1 MSGIETRMD
10 RDEPGISGVLT
21 RFARDESGV
30 MTIFAL
36 YIFVCMIIVV
46 GIGVDVMR
54 HERDRVHLQATLDRA
69 VLAAADLDQPLPP
82 ADVVADYFAKA
93 GLSDALSNVS
103 VQQTLGSRT
112 VSATA
117 TSTFDTNFM
126 HLVGTETLSVQTAG
140 TAEERINAVEISLVL
155 DVSGSMNWNNR
166 LPNLKN
172 AARDFVDE
180 MFDNSEPNTV
190 TISIVPYAT
199 QVSAPQELFDLLN
212 VTEEHNYS
220 RCIDFEAVDFHD
232 TTISTTREYP
242 RTMHFDPWDSNYDG
256 RDDDPKNLVRNP
268 VCEGAASREMMILED
283 NRNTLK
289 AFISNLSADGNTS
302 LDLGMKWGSILVDP
316 TFQPIVESLSTE
328 GHIPAMFNNRPVAYT
343 ERDTIKVIVLMTD
356 GENTSQYYIDP
367 AFRTGN
373 SNIWWNDQEEIYS
386 VYVGLD
392 EWDEDNDN
400 ITNEPLFYWPHT
412 NQWRN
417 HAFGEGVYEETQYTL
432 ECTSFRRNGSC
443 RRYRT
448 VAHTVLVDEPG
459 SAEVVSYADLWAY
472 TSMQRVV
479 RHLYQPWMN
488 DNQAWNDWYWAPLE
502 GVDAG
507 PKDARTLD
515 ICDAAKEAGIIVF
528 TIGFEAPQG
537 GNEIL
542 QQCAS
547 SVSHFFDVD
556 GLEISDAF
564 DAIASSIRQ
573 LRLTQ

>member
-1 MSGIETRMD
+1 MSGKEERAN
-10 RDEPGISGVLT
+10 RDGPGIAGALT
-21 RFARDESGV
+21 RFSRDESGV

-82 ADVVADYFAKA
+82 GQVVADYFAKA

-117 TSTFDTNFM
+117 TTTFDTNFM
-126 HLVGTETLSVQTAG
+126 HMVGTDTLAVQSAG

-199 QVSAPQELFDLLN
+199 QVSAPQELFNLLN
-212 VTEEHNYS
+212 VTNEHNYS
-220 RCIDFEAVDFHD
+220 RCIDFEAADFDD

-256 RDDDPKNLVRNP
+256 RDDDPKNLVRYP

-283 NRNTLK
+283 NRTTLK
-289 AFISNLSADGNTS
+289 SFITNLTADGNTS

-316 TFQPIVESLSTE
+316 SFQPITESLSTQ

-343 ERDTIKVIVLMTD
+343 DRDTIKVIVLMTD
-356 GENTSQYYIDP
+356 GENTTQYFIDP
-367 AFRTGN
+367 AFREGE

-392 EWDEDNDN
+392 TWDEDWDG

-417 HAFGEGVYEETQYTL
+417 HAYGEGVYEETQYTQ
-432 ECTSFRRNGSC
+432 ECTSFRWNGSC

-459 SAEVVSYADLWAY
+459 TAEVVSYADLWAY

-479 RHLYQPWMN
+479 RDLYEPWMN

-507 PKDARTLD
+507 PKDTRTLD
-515 ICDAAKEAGIIVF
+515 ICDAAKDAGIIVF
-528 TIGFEAPQG
+528 TIGFEAPTR
-537 GNEIL
+537 GNEVL

>member
-1 MSGIETRMD
+1 MSGKEERMY
-10 RDEPGISGVLT
+10 RDGPGIAGALR
-21 RFARDESGV
+21 RFARDDSGV

-82 ADVVADYFAKA
+82 AQVVSDYFAKA

-112 VSATA
+112 VTATA
-117 TSTFDTNFM
+117 TTTFDTSFM
-126 HLVGTETLSVQTAG
+126 HMVGTDTLAVQTAG

-212 VTEEHNYS
+212 VTDEHNYS
-220 RCIDFEAVDFHD
+220 RCIDFEAGDFND

-242 RTMHFDPWDSNYDG
+242 RTMHFDPWDDFEG
-256 RDDDPKNLVRNP
+256 RDDDPKRLVRNP
-268 VCEGAASREMMILED
+268 VCEGASSREMMILED
-283 NRNTLK
+283 NRTTLK
-289 AFISNLSADGNTS
+289 TFISNLTADGNTS

-316 TFQPIVESLSTE
+316 TFQPVVESLSTQGE
-328 GHIPAMFNNRPVAYT
+328 IPAMFNNRPVAYT
-343 ERDTIKVIVLMTD
+343 DRDTIKVIVLMTD
-356 GENTSQYYIDP
+356 GENTTQYYINP
-367 AFRTGN
+367 AFREGD

-392 EWDEDNDN
+392 TSDEDWDG

-417 HAFGEGVYEETQYTL
+417 HAFGEGVYEETQFTQ

-459 SAEVVSYADLWAY
+459 SAEVLTYADLWAY
-472 TSMQRVV
+472 TSMEAVV
-479 RHLYQPWMN
+479 EDLYEPWMN
-488 DNQAWNDWYWAPLE
+488 DSQAWNDWFWAPLE

-507 PKDARTLD
+507 PKNTRTLD
-515 ICDAAKEAGIIVF
+515 ICDAAKNAGIIVF
-528 TIGFEAPQG
+528 TIGFEAPQN
-537 GNEIL
+537 GNAIL

>member
-1 MSGIETRMD
+1 MSGGEERVYRTRPCVTGAL
-10 RDEPGISGVLT
+10 R

-54 HERDRVHLQATLDRA
+54 HERDRAHLQATLDRA

-82 ADVVADYFAKA
+82 AQVVADYFAKA

-117 TSTFDTNFM
+117 TTTFDTNFM
-126 HLVGTETLSVQTAG
+126 HMIGTDTLAVQTAG

-166 LPNLKN
+166 LPNLKV

-212 VTEEHNYS
+212 VTDEHNYS
-220 RCIDFEAVDFHD
+220 RCIDFEAADFND
-232 TTISTTREYP
+232 TTISTTREYL
-242 RTMHFDPWDSNYDG
+242 RTMHIDPWDDFDG
-256 RDDDPKNLVRNP
+256 RDDDPKRLVRNP
-268 VCEGAASREMMILED
+268 VCEGVSSREMMLLED
-283 NRNTLK
+283 NRTTLK
-289 AFISNLSADGNTS
+289 NFITNLSADGNTS
-302 LDLGMKWGSILVDP
+302 LDLGMKWGSVLLDP
-316 TFQPIVESLSTE
+316 TFQPITASLSAQ
-328 GHIPAMFNNRPVAYT
+328 GHIPALFSNRPVAYT
-343 ERDTIKVIVLMTD
+343 DRDTIKVIVLMTD

-367 AFRTGN
+367 AFREGD
-373 SNIWWNDQEEIYS
+373 SNVWWNDQEEIYS

-392 EWDEDNDN
+392 SWDEDWDG

-417 HAFGEGVYEETQYTL
+417 HAYGEGVYEQTQFTQ

-459 SAEVVSYADLWAY
+459 TAEVLTYADLWAY
-472 TSMQRVV
+472 TSMEWVV
-479 RHLYQPWMN
+479 EDLYEPWMN
-488 DNQAWNDWYWAPLE
+488 DSQAWNDWFWGPLE
-502 GVDAG
+502 SVDAD
-507 PKDARTLD
+507 PKDARTLAM
-515 ICDAAKEAGIIVF
+515 CNAAKNAGIIVF
-528 TIGFEAPQG
+528 TIGFEAPWR
-537 GNEIL
+537 GNNVL